1 MTNEIENLEFEE
13 DTQEGKFLTFK
24 INNEDY
30 GISIRYITEIIG
42 IQKITPLP
50 DLEGCVKGV
59 INLRGKIIP
68 VIDVRIK
75 FGLSELD
82 YHDRTCI
89 IVVNI
94 NNKSVGLII
103 DEVAEVA
110 NIPNSLIEPP
120 PSINQGGSSRY
131 IEGMGKMKN
140 SVLILLDVNRLL
152 FEAEAEQVS
161 QIV

>member
-1 MTNEIENLEFEE
+1 MSEESELLNLSE

-30 GISIRYITEIIG
+30 GISIRFITEIIG

-50 DLEGCVKGV
+50 DLDGCVKGV
-59 INLRGKIIP
+59 INLRGRVIP

-75 FGLSELD
+75 FGLNELE

-94 NNKSVGLII
+94 QDKSVGLII

-110 NIPNSLIEPP
+110 NIPASLIDPP
-120 PSINQGGSSRY
+120 PNINHGGSSRY
-131 IEGMGKMKN
+131 IEGMGKLEN
-140 SVLILLDVNRLL
+140 QVVILLDVNKLL
-152 FEAEAEQVS
+152 FEAELEQINQVG
-161 QIV
+161 

>member
-1 MTNEIENLEFEE
+1 MSEENELLMLEE

-24 INNEDY
+24 INQEDY
-30 GISIRYITEIIG
+30 GISIRFITEIIG

-59 INLRGKIIP
+59 INLRGKVIP

-75 FGLSELD
+75 FGLNELD

-94 NNKSVGLII
+94 RDKSVGLII

-110 NIPNSLIEPP
+110 NIPANLIDPP
-120 PSINQGGSSRY
+120 PNINQGGSSRY
-131 IEGMGKMKN
+131 IEGMGKMEN
-140 SVLILLDVNRLL
+140 SVIILLDVNKLL
-152 FEAEAEQVS
+152 FDSEMEQVS
-161 QIV
+161 QAS